1 MNNVVKETFDKVVDW
16 LRKDGNEVHS
26 SGPDVDEYKNT
37 HSDIIEMAVV
47 KYRSSDNTNEYFFNL
62 FFGKKFPHFFQ
73 IRTVRKF
80 NPQDTVSFA
89 NLNPSEQIKYYR
101 DIRKTVYPFGV
112 WMQVTKDNETVL
124 EKRFYIENLTRQYFF
139 DSVYDFIHALELAKP
154 VYGELRKS
162 SAVRGPYDMT

>member
-62 FFGKKFPHFFQ
+62 FFGKKFPHF
-73 IRTVRKF
+73 
-80 NPQDTVSFA
+80 
-89 NLNPSEQIKYYR
+89 KY
-101 DIRKTVYPFGV
+101 
-112 WMQVTKDNETVL
+112 
-124 EKRFYIENLTRQYFF
+124 
-139 DSVYDFIHALELAKP
+139 EL
-154 VYGELRKS
+154 
-162 SAVRGPYDMT
+162 